1 MCQHHTGA
9 GSQEAA
15 PDKSASPTLADVVR
29 KYRQAYEQ
37 THGLYST
44 ERAILNAIER
54 CRTAELG
61 GHIDHCRDCG
71 RERPSYN
78 SCHNRHCPTCPAVP
92 QAKWIAGRLQRVLP
106 THYFHV
112 VFTLP
117 AELRGTTN
125 ANRELVYDLLFR
137 CASETLLEFG
147 RDPER
152 LGGEIGVT
160 AVLHTWARDLTYH
173 PHAHCIVTGGAL
185 SHDGAT
191 WFAAPP
197 KYLFPVDA
205 LGIVFRGKFLDGL
218 RQLEQKR
225 RLRVSN
231 PKRFASMVAAL
242 YRKDWNVHCKRPF
255 GGPEQVIKYLGQYTH
270 RVAISNQRLVTI
282 DERGV
287 TFRTKSGK
295 KITLDGVT
303 FLSRWLSHVLPRGFV
318 KIRHFGLMS
327 SSHAT
332 TRLEQAR
339 QLLNSQAETATPNP
353 GVEPPATMVEK
364 GLSGEVKWRDLILA
378 LNGIDLG
385 VCQYCGSRNL
395 ERKPLPNSRDSAR
408 APPLQLAA

>member
-1 MCQHHTGA
+1 M
-9 GSQEAA
+9 
-15 PDKSASPTLADVVR
+15 KPTLAEVVR

-37 THGLYST
+37 TYGLRRT
-44 ERAILNAIER
+44 ERAVLNAIER

-61 GHIDHCRDCG
+61 GHLDHCCDCG
-71 RERPSYN
+71 RDRPSYN

-125 ANRELVYDLLFR
+125 ANREPVYDLLFR
-137 CASETLLEFG
+137 CVSETLLEFG

-160 AVLHTWARDLTYH
+160 TVLHTWSRDLTYH
-173 PHAHCIVTGGAL
+173 PHVHCIVTGGAL
-185 SHDGAT
+185 HPDGAS
-191 WFAAPP
+191 WFAASP
-197 KYLFPVDA
+197 KYLFPVEA

-218 RQLEQKR
+218 KQLEQKR
-225 RLRVSN
+225 RLRGSN
-231 PKRFASMVAAL
+231 PKRFASTVAAL
-242 YRKDWNVHCKRPF
+242 YRKDWNVYCKRPF

-270 RVAISNQRLVTI
+270 RVAISNQRLVAI

-287 TFRTKSGK
+287 TFRTKCGNK
-295 KITLDGVT
+295 VTLDGVT
-303 FLSRWLSHVLPRGFV
+303 FLARWLSHVLPRGFV

-339 QLLNSQAETATPNP
+339 KLLDSQAQIPNP
-353 GVEPPATMVEK
+353 NTEVEAHATMVER
-364 GLSGEVKWRDLILA
+364 GLCGEAKWRDIILA
-378 LNGIDLG
+378 LNGIDPG
-385 VCQYCGSRNL
+385 VCQHCGSRNL
-395 ERKPLPNSRDSAR
+395 ERRPLPNSRDSAR
-408 APPLQLAA
+408 APPTQLAA